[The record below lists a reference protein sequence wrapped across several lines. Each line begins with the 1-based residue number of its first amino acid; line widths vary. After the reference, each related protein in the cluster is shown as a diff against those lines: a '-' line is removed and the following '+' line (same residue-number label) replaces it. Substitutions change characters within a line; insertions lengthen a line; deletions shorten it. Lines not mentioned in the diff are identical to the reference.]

1 MNQMNE
7 LTYKD
12 YNKPDG
18 YYCKLCDKQIK
29 DRSNWSKH
37 NKTNKHLHNVTKA
50 ELLDIKI
57 QLEIMKMTGSAPIV
71 NNTIVNIDNSTNII
85 INVSKDAI
93 NLDDLPDPDYT
104 QNLVEQI
111 TKEIFNLDEDKRPI
125 YSKNETIYAKNNDV
139 WFKGIEAEHKI
150 NSFGRRVQHKGIV
163 YINTREE
170 ELMKS
175 DSGVDEYMRLN
186 ENVYAPI
193 DTKTLLHKNKE
204 KFKTKLNIE

>member
-1 MNQMNE
+1 MTTSKEYSRTCE
-7 LTYKD
+7 LCEFT
-12 YNKPDG
+12 
-18 YYCKLCDKQIK
+18 CR

-37 NKTNKHLHNVTKA
+37 KRTIKHLYE
-50 ELLDIKI
+50 ELKI
-57 QLEIMKMTGSAPIV
+57 ENLNLRVENEKLKQGG
-71 NNTIVNIDNSTNII
+71 NTIINIDNSTNII

-93 NLDDLPDPDYT
+93 NLDDLSEPDFT
-104 QNLVEQI
+104 RNLVEQI
-111 TKEIFNLDEDKRPI
+111 TKEIFNLDQDKRPI

-139 WFKGIEAEHKI
+139 WFKGIEAEKKI
-150 NSFGRRVQHKGIV
+150 NSFGRRVQHKGIG

-186 ENVYAPI
+186 ENIYAPI

>member
-1 MNQMNE
+1 MTVSKE
-7 LTYKD
+7 YSRT
-12 YNKPDG
+12 
-18 YYCKLCDKQIK
+18 CKLCDFTCR

-37 NKTNKHLHNVTKA
+37 KRTIKHLYE
-50 ELLDIKI
+50 ELKI
-57 QLEIMKMTGSAPIV
+57 ENINLKVENEKLKQGG
-71 NNTIVNIDNSTNII
+71 NTIVNIDNSTNII

-104 QNLVEQI
+104 QNLAEQI

-125 YSKNETIYAKNNDV
+125 YSKNETIYAKNNNM
-139 WFKGIEAEHKI
+139 WFKGIEAEDKI
-150 NSFGRRVQHKGIV
+150 NSFGRHVQHKGIG
-163 YINTREE
+163 YINAREE

-175 DSGVDEYMRLN
+175 DSGVDEYMRLS
-186 ENVYAPI
+186 ENIYAPI

>member
-1 MNQMNE
+1 MTTSKEYSRTCE
-7 LTYKD
+7 LCEFT
-12 YNKPDG
+12 
-18 YYCKLCDKQIK
+18 CR

-37 NKTNKHLHNVTKA
+37 KRTIKHLYE
-50 ELLDIKI
+50 ELKI
-57 QLEIMKMTGSAPIV
+57 ENLNLRVENEKLKQGG
-71 NNTIVNIDNSTNII
+71 NTIINIDNSTNII

-93 NLDDLPDPDYT
+93 NLDDLSEPDFT
-104 QNLVEQI
+104 RNLVEQI
-111 TKEIFNLDEDKRPI
+111 TKEIFNLDQDKRPI

-139 WFKGIEAEHKI
+139 WFKGIEAEKKI
-150 NSFGRRVQHKGIV
+150 NSFGRRVQHKGIG

>member
-7 LTYKD
+7 RTYKD

-37 NKTNKHLHNVTKA
+37 IKTYKHLHNETKA

-93 NLDDLPDPDYT
+93 NLDDLSDPDYT
-104 QNLVEQI
+104 QNLAEQI
-111 TKEIFNLDEDKRPI
+111 TKQIFNLDEDKRPI

-139 WFKGIEAEHKI
+139 WFKGSEAEERI
-150 NSFGRRVQHKGIV
+150 NSCCKRMQHKGIV

-175 DSGVDEYMRLN
+175 DSGVDEWMRIN
-186 ENVYAPI
+186 QNVYADF

>member
-1 MNQMNE
+1 MTTSKEYSRTCE
-7 LTYKD
+7 LCEFT
-12 YNKPDG
+12 
-18 YYCKLCDKQIK
+18 CR

-37 NKTNKHLHNVTKA
+37 KRTIKHLYE
-50 ELLDIKI
+50 ELKI
-57 QLEIMKMTGSAPIV
+57 ENINLRVENEKLKQGG
-71 NNTIVNIDNSTNII
+71 NTIINIDSSTNII

-139 WFKGIEAEHKI
+139 WFKGIEAEKKI
-150 NSFGRRVQHKGIV
+150 NSFGRRVQHKGIG

>member
-1 MNQMNE
+1 MTVSKE
-7 LTYKD
+7 YSRT
-12 YNKPDG
+12 
-18 YYCKLCDKQIK
+18 CELCDFTCR

-37 NKTNKHLHNVTKA
+37 KRTIKHLYE
-50 ELLDIKI
+50 ELKI
-57 QLEIMKMTGSAPIV
+57 ENINLRVENEKLKQGG
-71 NNTIVNIDNSTNII
+71 NTIVNIDNSTNIV

-93 NLDDLPDPDYT
+93 NLDDLSDPDYT

-125 YSKNETIYAKNNDV
+125 YSKNETIYAKNNNM
-139 WFKGIEAEHKI
+139 WFKGIEAEDKI
-150 NSFGRRVQHKGIV
+150 NSFGRHVQHKGIG
-163 YINTREE
+163 YINAREE

-175 DSGVDEYMRLN
+175 DSGVDEYMRLS
-186 ENVYAPI
+186 ENIYAPI

>member
-1 MNQMNE
+1 MTVSKEYTRTCE
-7 LTYKD
+7 L
-12 YNKPDG
+12 
-18 YYCKLCDKQIK
+18 CKYTCCDS
-29 DRSNWSKH
+29 SNWSKH
-37 NKTNKHLHNVTKA
+37 KRTIKHLYE
-50 ELLDIKI
+50 ELKI
-57 QLEIMKMTGSAPIV
+57 ENINLRVENEKLKQGG
-71 NNTIVNIDNSTNII
+71 NTIVNIDNSTNII

-150 NSFGRRVQHKGIV
+150 NSFGRRVQHKGIG

-186 ENVYAPI
+186 ENIYAPI

>member
-1 MNQMNE
+1 MTTSKEYSRTCE
-7 LTYKD
+7 LCEFT
-12 YNKPDG
+12 
-18 YYCKLCDKQIK
+18 CR

-37 NKTNKHLHNVTKA
+37 KRTIKHLYE
-50 ELLDIKI
+50 ELKI
-57 QLEIMKMTGSAPIV
+57 ENINLRVENEKLKQGG
-71 NNTIVNIDNSTNII
+71 NTIINIDNSTNII

-93 NLDDLPDPDYT
+93 NLDDLSEPDFT
-104 QNLVEQI
+104 RNLVEQI
-111 TKEIFNLDEDKRPI
+111 TKEIFNLDQDKRPI

-139 WFKGIEAEHKI
+139 WFKGSEAEDTI
-150 NSFGRRVQHKGIV
+150 NKFGRRVQHKGIG